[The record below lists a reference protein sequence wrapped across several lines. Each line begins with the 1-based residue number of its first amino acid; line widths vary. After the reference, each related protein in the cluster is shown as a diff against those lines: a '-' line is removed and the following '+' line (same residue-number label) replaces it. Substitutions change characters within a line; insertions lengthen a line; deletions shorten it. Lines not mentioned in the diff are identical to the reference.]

1 MFSNLKTKLNHLL
14 FTRADQQAFLED
26 IAELIEDGVPAHS
39 AVSIV
44 GEVAKS
50 ATKDVVNS
58 VMLKISEGQGLA
70 DGLVGW
76 YPLPIV
82 EIIRAGELGGSLAE
96 NIKSAARALSAQS
109 SALADLLSAT
119 AYPLAVLGAGLLV
132 SVYVKNSVL
141 KNFADIRPVSTWP
154 ENGRSL
160 YHFAS
165 VIEEGW
171 WLMLIFLVAAGFL
184 IAKTFRYFSGE
195 YRQWFDK
202 IPPLSL
208 YRDVMASRFMETM
221 GLLLVNGMILKRA
234 LEVIRTNAT
243 PYMEGHVDRMIL
255 KLSGGRDNI
264 AEVLDTGL
272 IKEYDILRLK
282 VIAKGK
288 GFEHALVRL
297 GLLSAKA
304 NAKRIRLM
312 TRIFGGILLMLGA
325 SLLAFMIF
333 AVYGVGSLIGV

>member
-1 MFSNLKTKLNHLL
+1 MLTNLKKKINYLL
-14 FTRADQQAFLED
+14 FTRIDQQAFLED

-44 GEVAKS
+44 GEVAKG
-50 ATKDVVNS
+50 ATKEVVNT
-58 VMLKISEGQGLA
+58 VLLKISQGQGLA

-82 EIIRAGELGGSLAE
+82 EIIRAGELGGSLSE
-96 NIKSAARALSAQS
+96 NIKSAARALSAQT
-109 SALADLLSAT
+109 SALSDLIST
-119 AYPLAVLGAGLLV
+119 SAYPLAVLGAGLLV
-132 SVYVKNSVL
+132 CVYVKNSVL
-141 KNFADIRPVSTWP
+141 KNFADIRPVETWP

-165 VIEEGW
+165 MIEQGW
-171 WLMLIFLVAAGFL
+171 WLVLILLVVGALL
-184 IAKTFRYFSGE
+184 IAKTFQYFSGE

-208 YRDVMASRFMETM
+208 YRDVMASRFMETI
-221 GLLLVNGMILKRA
+221 GLLLINGMILKRA
-234 LEVIRTNAT
+234 LEVVRSNAT
-243 PYMEGHVDRMIL
+243 PYIEGHIDRMIL

-304 NAKRIRLM
+304 NAKRIRLV
-312 TRIFGGILLMLGA
+312 TRIFGGVLLLMGA

-333 AVYGVGSLIGV
+333 AVYGVGSLVGV